1 VIVAGLDTASRRAVL
16 VVPALGMAAE
26 AFVRPSTPQQ
36 EVHELAGWVAHSLPP
51 GTHLF
56 VERSI
61 YVQNAQTCVRLAMTV
76 GAVLARWDPALTTLV
91 DIPVWKQQV
100 VGHGHAVKGD
110 VARWLAGSHPDLA
123 ALCASQDLVDAA
135 CIALYGRMCLA
146 GPEPDRLPD
155 YEGSDQGG

>member
-1 VIVAGLDTASRRAVL
+1 MIVAGLDTASRRAAL
-16 VVPALGMAAE
+16 VVPDLGMAAE
-26 AFVRPSTPQQ
+26 VFVRPSTPQQ
-36 EVHELAGWVAHSLPP
+36 EVHELAGWVADSLPP

-76 GAVLARWDPALTTLV
+76 GAVLARWDPGLTTLV

-100 VGHGHAVKGD
+100 VGKGHASKDEVRD
-110 VARWLAGSHPDLA
+110 WLAANQPVLSA
-123 ALCASQDLVDAA
+123 MSSSQDLVDAA
-135 CIALYGRMCLA
+135 CIALYGHLCLA
-146 GPEPDRLPD
+146 GSEPDRLPD